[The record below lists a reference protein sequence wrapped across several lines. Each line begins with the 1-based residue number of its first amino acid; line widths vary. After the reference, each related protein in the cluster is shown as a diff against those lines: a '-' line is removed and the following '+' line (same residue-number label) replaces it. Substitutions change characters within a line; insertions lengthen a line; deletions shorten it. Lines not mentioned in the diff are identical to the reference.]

1 MPRYVELGTKRS
13 RVQAAAGG
21 HYAAPH
27 ADPEQVLR
35 SAYRAFNARDIE
47 AALEL
52 MHPEVDWSNAWE
64 GGRVVGHAAVRD
76 YWSRQFTDI
85 SSTVEPLRFVEESDD
100 SITVEA
106 RRVTQSRKQTTT
118 ARRLTQSRKQLPT
131 PMCFLGDGR
140 AGRPC
145 ES

>member
-1 MPRYVELGTKRS
+1 MPTLNRS
-13 RVQAAAGG
+13 C
-21 HYAAPH
+21 AP
-27 ADPEQVLR
+27 R
-35 SAYRAFNARDIE
+35 SAYRAFNARDVE

-52 MHPEVDWSNAWE
+52 MHPEVDWPNAWE

-106 RRVTQSRKQTTT
+106 RRVIQSRKKPLRLVVSLSRASSSQPCFFGRHS
-118 ARRLTQSRKQLPT
+118 RR
-131 PMCFLGDGR
+131 
-140 AGRPC
+140 
-145 ES
+145 